1 MTEMKNKTTQA
12 KSSDTPFH
20 QAQWL
25 GYTGGLTG
33 RALYFRQEFAVSFAI
48 TKATLNIAGLGYF
61 EPHLNG
67 QKLGNA
73 VLDPAPSDVSK
84 RVFYRTFDVTKEL
97 AIGKNAVGAIV
108 GHGWYGMPK
117 LILQLDIELAT
128 GDIQTV
134 STNSFPEHRNW
145 RVSPGPILADSI
157 YDGEIYDARRE
168 LTEWSR
174 PGFDDSAWRQAMSI
188 ESPGGILKEQP
199 CEPIRVIETVTP
211 SKKGPV
217 YDVGKNIVG
226 WARIRVQGEAGKT
239 ITLRFAE
246 NLDDNGTLHPGTNR
260 NADVHDVYICKGDDI
275 EEWEPRFTYH
285 GFRYIAVEGFS
296 EGDELDVRVVRTDAA
311 AIGQFNCS
319 SELLNRITQAIRL
332 TEAGNLHGI
341 PTDCPQR
348 DERFGWLNDMTAR
361 AEATMYNFDMSRF
374 YPKWMNDIADTQDPV
389 TGAIADTAPFRWG
402 SRPADPVATCYLLIP
417 WLLYLFYNDTDTMAR
432 HYDGMKA
439 WVDYLTSRATDHIV
453 GYSYYGDWSPPVGEA
468 SSDSIG
474 DGAVSSKTPGALI
487 STANY
492 AWSCRLLSRMSGI
505 LGHGDT
511 DRYAD
516 LEQQI
521 ADAYNRLFWNE
532 DAGGYG
538 SNNQACNAIS
548 LALNLAPKLRI
559 ERTLASLLADI
570 EAHDFHLTTGNQC
583 TKFMLD
589 ALSDHGQI
597 DTAFKIVNQT
607 TYPSWGYMLENGATT
622 IWERWEFAKSGGMH
636 SHNHPMLGS
645 IGSWFYSR
653 LAGIRPDENAPGF
666 SEINVTPQLPAG
678 LDSLDATYRSCRG
691 PIHVKVQR
699 NAGGKLDSEI
709 KTPDL

>member
-1 MTEMKNKTTQA
+1 MNHILSQSETLDQKTDSTFTQA
-12 KSSDTPFH
+12 K
-20 QAQWL
+20 WL
-25 GYTGGLTG
+25 GYTGGFWG
-33 RALYFRQEFAVSFAI
+33 KSLYFRQEFSVSSPV
-48 TKATLNIAGLGYF
+48 KAARLHISGLGYF
-61 EPHLNG
+61 EPRLNG
-67 QKLGNA
+67 EKLGDA

-84 RVFYRTFDVTKEL
+84 RVFYRTFDVGDQL
-97 AIGKNAVGAIV
+97 NDGPNAVGIIV

-117 LILQLDIELAT
+117 LILQLDIELENGET
-128 GDIQTV
+128 QTV

-157 YDGEIYDARRE
+157 YDGEVYDARKE
-168 LTEWSR
+168 LTGWDL
-174 PGFDDSAWRQAMSI
+174 PGFDDFEWRQAMSI
-188 ESPGGILKEQP
+188 EPPGGILEEQP
-199 CEPIRVIETVTP
+199 CEPIRVVETIVP
-211 SKKGPV
+211 KKKGPV
-217 YDVGKNIVG
+217 YDVGKNVTG
-226 WARIRVQGEAGKT
+226 RARIRVQGKSGKT

-246 NLDDNGTLHPGTNR
+246 NIDDNGNLHPGTNR
-260 NADVHDVYICKGDDI
+260 NADVHDIYICKGDGI

-285 GFRYIAVEGFS
+285 GFRYIAAEGFG
-296 EGDELDVRVVRTDAA
+296 ENDELDVRVVRTDVPN
-311 AIGQFNCS
+311 IGNFSCS
-319 SELLNRITQAIRL
+319 NELLNRIASAIRL

-361 AEATMYNFDMSRF
+361 AESTMYSFDMSRF
-374 YPKWMNDIADTQDPV
+374 YPKWMNDIADTQDPI

-432 HYDGMKA
+432 HYNGMKA

-453 GYSYYGDWSPPVGEA
+453 EYSYYGDWSPPVSEA
-468 SSDSIG
+468 SADSIG
-474 DGAVSSKTPGALI
+474 AGAVSAGTPGALI

-492 AWSCRLLSRMSGI
+492 AWACRLLSKMSAI
-505 LGHGDT
+505 LGHDDT
-511 DRYAD
+511 DHYAN

-521 ADAYNRLFWNE
+521 TEAYSARFWDE
-532 DAGGYG
+532 SAGGYG

-548 LALNLAPKLRI
+548 LALKLVPEDRV
-559 ERTLASLLADI
+559 EKTLSSLLADI

-589 ALSDHGQI
+589 ALSDHGHI
-597 DTAFKIVNQT
+597 DVAFKIVNQT

-622 IWERWEFAKSGGMH
+622 IWERWEFVKEGGMH

-653 LAGIRPDENAPGF
+653 LAGIRPDENNPGTMTV
-666 SEINVTPQLPAG
+666 NPQLPAG
-678 LDSLDATYRSCRG
+678 LDRLEADRG
-691 PIHVKVQR
+691 STHVTADRDKQGHVRTQI
-699 NAGGKLDSEI
+699 NNQS
-709 KTPDL
+709 